1 MNLPDK
7 ENVSFESLFK
17 RLEDILYKLE
27 NELDNT
33 SLDEIIKYYEE
44 GLILLKICRKKL
56 SEAELRIEKISAE
69 QND

>member
-1 MNLPDK
+1 MNLRDK
-7 ENVSFESLFK
+7 ENISFESLFK